1 MSMDIVL
8 IGVGGQGILTIGDLL
23 TRAALEAG
31 VPASFSPTKG
41 MAQRGGFVK
50 AELRLGES
58 SVGPRVCRAGAD
70 LVIAMELSEALKGL
84 EYVKPGGT
92 FLLYAHVWRPT
103 GVQLGRDTYPEF
115 DAVLEAIR
123 ATGATP
129 IVVQPSDLPLL
140 EDGPAA
146 PNVFLLG
153 TALAR
158 SPLGDVLDATLVE
171 ETIARRWPKKAE
183 SNVKT
188 FAAGGQ
194 LA

>member
-23 TRAALEAG
+23 TRAALKAG
-31 VPASFSPTKG
+31 VPASFCPTKG

-50 AELRLGES
+50 AEMRLGES
-58 SVGPRVCRAGAD
+58 SVGPRVGRAGAD

-103 GVQLGRDTYPEF
+103 GVQLGRDKYPKF

-123 ATGATP
+123 AAGATP
-129 IVVQPSDLPLL
+129 VVVQPSDLPTL
-140 EDGPAA
+140 EDGSAA

-153 TALAR
+153 TALAK
-158 SPLGDVLDATLVE
+158 SPLGEELDAALVE
-171 ETIARRWPKKAE
+171 ETIAQRWPKRSD

-188 FAAGGQ
+188 FVAGGQ